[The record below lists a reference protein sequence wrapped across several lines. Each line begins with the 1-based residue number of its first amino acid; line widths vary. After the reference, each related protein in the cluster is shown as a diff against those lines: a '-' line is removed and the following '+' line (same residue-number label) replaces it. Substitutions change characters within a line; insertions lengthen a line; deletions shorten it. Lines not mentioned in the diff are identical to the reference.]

1 MPGAF
6 PIMPPPN
13 PEDNHEETAEQIE
26 YEKKI
31 STMPAVE
38 DEPLTTDAIHRT
50 VEVQYETNGG
60 PLGCCLGIVVGIML
74 SLFLGVIGFGLLI
87 ANWIVFLTHADP
99 ATNVRIATA
108 IFALVGAVLGGYLGW
123 IIGKRLYR
131 DYELSPRRQA
141 RLDRLNQRQLARS
154 RQRR

>member
-1 MPGAF
+1 
-6 PIMPPPN
+6 MPPPN
-13 PEDNHEETAEQIE
+13 PEDNHEEMAEQIE
-26 YEKKI
+26 HEEEI
-31 STMPAVE
+31 STIPAGG
-38 DEPLTTDAIHRT
+38 DEPLAADAKHRT

-74 SLFLGVIGFGLLI
+74 SLFLGVIGFGLLT
-87 ANWIVFLTHADP
+87 ANAIVFLTHADP

-108 IFALVGAVLGGYLGW
+108 IFALVGAVSGGYLGW

-131 DYELSPRRQA
+131 EYELSPRRQA
-141 RLDRLNQRQLARS
+141 KLDRLNQLARS